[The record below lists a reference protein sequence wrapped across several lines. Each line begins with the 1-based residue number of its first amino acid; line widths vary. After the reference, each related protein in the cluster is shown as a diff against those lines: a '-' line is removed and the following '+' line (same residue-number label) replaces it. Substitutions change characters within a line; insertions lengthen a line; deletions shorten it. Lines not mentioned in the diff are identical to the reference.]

1 MNTDIVLVPL
11 KQDTVITLLKNRSS
25 QDETLDFLIQRLAN
39 QQSKPSPKRSSRRKA
54 PSQGKYRITLLGES
68 FVVSSLADVLVTVLG
83 ELANLDS
90 EFLPRFSQERS
101 RARRYVARKAEALYP
116 GRPDLTHFHCE
127 VTPGWVVG
135 TNYSRRDVKR
145 ILSVACECAGI
156 TFGDDLVLKFPGEMR
171 TTSENVLALF
181 GFTEHEACGE

>member
-68 FVVSSLADVLVTVLG
+68 FVVSSLADV
-83 ELANLDS
+83 
-90 EFLPRFSQERS
+90 
-101 RARRYVARKAEALYP
+101 
-116 GRPDLTHFHCE
+116 
-127 VTPGWVVG
+127 
-135 TNYSRRDVKR
+135 
-145 ILSVACECAGI
+145 
-156 TFGDDLVLKFPGEMR
+156 
-171 TTSENVLALF
+171 
-181 GFTEHEACGE
+181 